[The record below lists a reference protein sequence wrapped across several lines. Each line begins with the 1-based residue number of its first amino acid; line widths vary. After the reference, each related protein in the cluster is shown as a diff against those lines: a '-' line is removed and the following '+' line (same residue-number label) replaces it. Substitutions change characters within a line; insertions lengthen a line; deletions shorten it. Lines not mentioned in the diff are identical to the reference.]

1 MKRSHKLE
9 KMAAVYDEEILPLWT
24 QRFGRMVLR
33 DLELPPKS
41 MVLDVGCATG
51 HVALEILRKTEDGRV
66 IALDSHGPLLD
77 VARRKAGDLSHRR
90 IFFRTEQF
98 KDRLSFADDVFNLA
112 YSNARLHE
120 FADPAVLVREF
131 ARITRPGGRVI
142 LTLPLR
148 GTWDEFYDIY
158 REVLTKHDKSDM
170 LTKLEETIE
179 RLPTPDQA
187 MGWLTDAGLQEADL
201 EVEEFQLLFK
211 SSREFFFAPV
221 IEYGPLSTW
230 KEIAGRGE
238 DMQQVFW
245 HIKEAIDTYFA
256 GRAFQVTVKAACLRG
271 VRAEVAT
278 EATPVLAGEELVV
291 VEEAGAAQLGHSLS
305 SSGIVAKRD
314 KLISDEDDE

>member
-1 MKRSHKLE
+1 
-9 KMAAVYDEEILPLWT
+9 MAAVYDEEILPIWT
-24 QRFGRMVLR
+24 QRFARMVLR

-51 HVALEILRKTEDGRV
+51 HVALEVLRKTEDGRV

-90 IFFRTEQF
+90 IFFRTEHF
-98 KDRLSFADDVFNLA
+98 KDRLSFADDVFDLT
-112 YSNARLHE
+112 YSNARLQE
-120 FADPAVLVREF
+120 FADAAAVVREF
-131 ARITRPGGRVI
+131 ARVTRPGGRVI
-142 LTLPLR
+142 VTLPLR

-158 REVLTKHDKSDM
+158 REVLTKHDKGEM
-170 LTKLEETIE
+170 LVRLEESIE
-179 RLPTPDQA
+179 RLPSPEQA
-187 MGWLTDAGLQEADL
+187 MGWLADAGLQEADL

-245 HIKEAIDTYFA
+245 HIKEAIDTYFS

-271 VRAEVAT
+271 VRPEAASEVTSEMAT
-278 EATPVLAGEELVV
+278 DVLEM
-291 VEEAGAAQLGHSLS
+291 VEEIGAGQLGGVFS
-305 SSGIVAKRD
+305 SIGIGVKRE
-314 KLISDEDDE
+314 KLIAEEDDE